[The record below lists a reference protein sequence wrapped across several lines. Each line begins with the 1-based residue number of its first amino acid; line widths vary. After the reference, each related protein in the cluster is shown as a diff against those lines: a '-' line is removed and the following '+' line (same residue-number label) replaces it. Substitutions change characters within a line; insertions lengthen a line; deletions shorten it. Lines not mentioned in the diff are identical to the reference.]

1 MEHFKLMTIKFIATF
16 VLCYL
21 VLNLGYG
28 LSIGQI
34 LLISLLSFITYF
46 IGDLFI
52 LERTNNFIATLADFV
67 LNFSA
72 IFVLLH
78 LMDFLGDRLMASFI
92 TASALTIYELFFH
105 LYVSEKL
112 GLMHR
117 KIPIHRYDYMTEF
130 TRDFDPFLDDEDDDE
145 DYY

>member
-1 MEHFKLMTIKFIATF
+1 MTIKFIATF

-92 TASALTIYELFFH
+92 TASAFNIDELYFH
-105 LYVSEKL
+105 LCAGVQAAFMYCYVQN
-112 GLMHR
+112 
-117 KIPIHRYDYMTEF
+117 
-130 TRDFDPFLDDEDDDE
+130 
-145 DYY
+145 